1 MGLLTKTEDR
11 PTPQNVY
18 NWRVY
23 FSSAIAAFA
32 AVMIGYDSAFIGGT
46 IALDSFKREFGLDK
60 MPTSDV
66 NFLSANIV
74 STYQA
79 GCFFGALGGYPLGQ
93 IYGRKYGLMVAG
105 LIFIFGAGLML
116 GTTAE
121 RGLAL
126 LYVGRVI
133 AGLGIGIA
141 SNLTPIYIAEVAPTA
156 IRGRLVG
163 LYELGWQAGGLVG
176 FWINYG

>member
-1 MGLLTKTEDR
+1 MSAVLEW
-11 PTPQNVY
+11 PTPRNVKDVRAFVGFA
-18 NWRVY
+18 N
-23 FSSAIAAFA
+23 FA

-46 IALDSFKREFGLDK
+46 IALSSFQSEFGLDK
-60 MPTSDV
+60 MSTADV

-79 GCFFGALGGYPLGQ
+79 GCFFGALAGYPLGQ
-93 IYGRKYGLMVAG
+93 IYGRKHGLMVAG

-116 GTTAE
+116 GANAE
-121 RGLAL
+121 RGLAI

-141 SNLTPIYIAEVAPTA
+141 SNLTPIYIAELAPTA
-156 IRGRLVG
+156 IRGRLIG
-163 LYELGWQAGGLVG
+163 LYELGWQSGGLVG